1 MFRLAT
7 SALAVALLA
16 SPASA
21 FRAKNGME
29 VTAVDRQTFTVQ
41 YMSVESEKQYLCAA
55 GDYVIRALGMSARTR
70 FFRES
75 PAPRKRGQGIT
86 FTLDE
91 SRKTDLGMISSFSKN
106 EWDGGLSAGEAR
118 DNDCLRIPDFAH
130 F

>member
-1 MFRLAT
+1 
-7 SALAVALLA
+7 
-16 SPASA
+16 
-21 FRAKNGME
+21 ME
-29 VTAVDRQTFTVQ
+29 VTAVDRQTFTVK

-55 GDYVIRALGMSARTR
+55 GDYVIRALGMSTRTR

-118 DNDCLRIPDFAH
+118 NNYCLRIPVFAS